1 MHTHIFMNPRVHH
14 LGGDRLL
21 YETPELDTCPG
32 LPLFFSFKMP
42 VNKYF
47 KLRCQFWGRRSV
59 QMAGKRKKGRP
70 AKTLIQPTIIESGLY
85 PAIAVP
91 MSLIGKHI
99 LVPGSYWPYRRTLGF
114 EPRAR
119 GAPDGNC
126 RQGRC
131 NRALERALRAGCDH
145 YC

>member
-1 MHTHIFMNPRVHH
+1 MNPRVHH

-21 YETPELDTCPG
+21 HETPELDTCPG
-32 LPLFFSFKMP
+32 LPLFFSLP

-59 QMAGKRKKGRP
+59 QMAGKRKGRP

-91 MSLIGKHI
+91 MSLIGKQ
-99 LVPGSYWPYRRTLGF
+99 F
-114 EPRAR
+114 
-119 GAPDGNC
+119 
-126 RQGRC
+126 
-131 NRALERALRAGCDH
+131 
-145 YC
+145 